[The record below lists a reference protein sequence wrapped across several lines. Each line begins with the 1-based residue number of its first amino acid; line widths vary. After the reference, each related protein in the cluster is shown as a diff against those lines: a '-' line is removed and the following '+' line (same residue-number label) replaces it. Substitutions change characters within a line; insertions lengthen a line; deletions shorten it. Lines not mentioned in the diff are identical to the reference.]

1 MNNLFFLEKKDEIRD
16 FPLTNTSISDLR
28 LVSLI
33 FVSCAYF
40 VFNILYVPSHLSLIF
55 SIIYSFLPIA
65 IYFFI
70 YYFFTK
76 ESPIKMYK
84 KWSFYDL
91 KIGIVFLVLQLI
103 YVSVISRLVPNM
115 SANETVNIYS
125 KVPHTLKNFSL
136 ISFTTIGNLMLEEIF
151 SIIIFIALFKLLSYK
166 FSRETAIGIALV
178 LSSIVFGLMHFQAYN
193 WHLAQMILLIGGER
207 LFLTG
212 AYIRTKNIWTSFL
225 MHYIFDMAIFLLVFL
240 QN

>member
-55 SIIYSFLPIA
+55 SIIYSFLPIG

-225 MHYIFDMAIFLLVFL
+225 MHYIFDMTIFLLVFL

>member
-55 SIIYSFLPIA
+55 SIIYSFLPIV

-115 SANETVNIYS
+115 STNETVNIYS

>member
-1 MNNLFFLEKKDEIRD
+1 
-16 FPLTNTSISDLR
+16 
-28 LVSLI
+28 
-33 FVSCAYF
+33 
-40 VFNILYVPSHLSLIF
+40 
-55 SIIYSFLPIA
+55 
-65 IYFFI
+65 
-70 YYFFTK
+70 
-76 ESPIKMYK
+76 MYK

-103 YVSVISRLVPNM
+103 YVTVISRLIPNM

-136 ISFTTIGNLMLEEIF
+136 IAFTTIGNLMLEEIF
-151 SIIIFIALFKLLSYK
+151 SIIIFIALFKLLRYK
-166 FSRETAIGIALV
+166 FSRETAIGTALV

-225 MHYIFDMAIFLLVFL
+225 MHYVFDMAIFLLVFL

>member
-1 MNNLFFLEKKDEIRD
+1 MNNLFFLEKKDETRD

-33 FVSCAYF
+33 FVLCAYF

-55 SIIYSFLPIA
+55 SIIYSFLPIG

>member
-1 MNNLFFLEKKDEIRD
+1 MNNLFFLEKKDEIRN

-28 LVSLI
+28 FVSLI

-55 SIIYSFLPIA
+55 SIIYSFLPIV

-103 YVSVISRLVPNM
+103 YVSAISRLVPNM

-166 FSRETAIGIALV
+166 FSRENAIGIALV

-225 MHYIFDMAIFLLVFL
+225 MHYIFDMTIFLLVFL